1 MSKVKFEEDELNII
15 AMFEEETREDTIAY
29 IKEATAFMDEEDEEL
44 RDIMNAACEKLKQW
58 TEEEFKALD
67 FSPYLF
73 EEDEE
78 DES

>member
-1 MSKVKFEEDELNII
+1 MSKVRVEEDELNII

-29 IKEATAFMDEEDEEL
+29 IKEAAGFLDEEDEEL
-44 RDIMNAACEKLKQW
+44 RNLMNAASDKLKQW
-58 TEEEFKALD
+58 TDEEFKTFD

-73 EEDEE
+73 EEDDE

>member
-29 IKEATAFMDEEDEEL
+29 IKEATAFLD
-44 RDIMNAACEKLKQW
+44 
-58 TEEEFKALD
+58 EEEFRAFD

>member
-29 IKEATAFMDEEDEEL
+29 IKEATAFLDEEL

-58 TEEEFKALD
+58 TEEEFRAFD

-73 EEDEE
+73 EEDDE

>member
-1 MSKVKFEEDELNII
+1 MSKVRFEEDELNII

-29 IKEATAFMDEEDEEL
+29 IKEAAGFLDEEDEEL
-44 RDIMNAACEKLKQW
+44 RDFMNVASEKLKQW
-58 TEEEFKALD
+58 PDEEFKAFD

-73 EEDEE
+73 EEDDE